1 MTLRIFS
8 NDEKLYKKTEEV
20 IIIAERTI
28 MELVNYH
35 WNDELVKT
43 KSRLKKFWKSF
54 QRIQSLFKFRGSH
67 RIFYVAES

>member
-43 KSRLKKFWKSF
+43 KSRLKKFWIRWKLF
-54 QRIQSLFKFRGSH
+54 QSLFKFRGSH